1 MERYEALRSCALGAP
16 AQITAVGWTLLL
28 RQGMRA
34 WSAALSDVPDA
45 ERLGTVEVSRLD
57 CPTRLGHEVVQ
68 VMATMTL
75 SVLQEVSHVR

>member
-1 MERYEALRSCALGAP
+1 
-16 AQITAVGWTLLL
+16 
-28 RQGMRA
+28 MRA

-57 CPTRLGHEVVQ
+57 CPTRLGQEVVQ

>member
-1 MERYEALRSCALGAP
+1 MA
-16 AQITAVGWTLLL
+16 AVGWTVLL

-45 ERLGTVEVSRLD
+45 ERLGTGEGLD
-57 CPTRLGHEVVQ
+57 RPTRLGQEVVQ

-75 SVLQEVSHVR
+75 SVLQEVSHAR

>member
-1 MERYEALRSCALGAP
+1 
-16 AQITAVGWTLLL
+16 
-28 RQGMRA
+28 MRA

-45 ERLGTVEVSRLD
+45 ERLDTGEVSRLD
-57 CPTRLGHEVVQ
+57 CPTRLGQEVVQ

>member
-1 MERYEALRSCALGAP
+1 M
-16 AQITAVGWTLLL
+16 GWSLLL

-34 WSAALSDVPDA
+34 WSTALSDVPDA
-45 ERLGTVEVSRLD
+45 ERLGTVEVSRWD
-57 CPTRLGHEVVQ
+57 GPTRLGQEVVQ

>member
-1 MERYEALRSCALGAP
+1 LRSCALGAP
-16 AQITAVGWTLLL
+16 AQITGVGWTLLL

-34 WSAALSDVPDA
+34 WSAALSSVPDTD
-45 ERLGTVEVSRLD
+45 RLGTGEAPRLD
-57 CPTRLGHEVVQ
+57 CPTRLGQDVVH

>member
-1 MERYEALRSCALGAP
+1 MCWVRR
-16 AQITAVGWTLLL
+16 QITAVGWTLLL

-34 WSAALSDVPDA
+34 WSAALSDDVPDPH
-45 ERLGTVEVSRLD
+45 RLGPGEAPELN
-57 CPTRLGHEVVQ
+57 CPTRLGGEVVQ